1 MKREEFERIAQ
12 EVFDGLPKH
21 LLERIDN
28 VRIVVEAA
36 PSAETMHQVALAP
49 SSMLLGLYEGVPLTK
64 RGVDYGVAPVVPDK
78 ITLYQRNIE
87 LSCSSEKEI
96 SEKIKEVLIH
106 EIGHYFGMNER
117 EIREAGY

>member
-96 SEKIKEVLIH
+96 SEKIREVLIH